1 MPQKEVCHG
10 GSRSALNVK
19 CNLLS
24 IPTATAHWSINA
36 GLTLQ
41 ERWTR
46 PERNKTEKGTPS
58 GVPFCNAIC

>member
-24 IPTATAHWSINA
+24 IPAAMAHWSISLNSA
-36 GLTLQ
+36 GALDKAGMK
-41 ERWTR
+41 RS
-46 PERNKTEKGTPS
+46 KTEKGH
-58 GVPFCNAIC
+58 AKRRALL